1 MATAV
6 ELEQQQERMRRGR
19 FHLIH
24 EQVQEARMEIE
35 KRVLRDLEAQVL
47 KARTAAQAEADAS
60 QEVLLK
66 AVQELAGQEVAE
78 AVQAQLESYQAVQQ
92 QQQQKGATE

>member
-1 MATAV
+1 
-6 ELEQQQERMRRGR
+6 MRRGR

>member
-1 MATAV
+1 
-6 ELEQQQERMRRGR
+6 
-19 FHLIH
+19 
-24 EQVQEARMEIE
+24 MEIE

-78 AVQAQLESYQAVQQ
+78 AVQAQLESYQAEQQ
-92 QQQQKGATE
+92 QMAGAG

>member
-1 MATAV
+1 
-6 ELEQQQERMRRGR
+6 MRRGR

-78 AVQAQLESYQAVQQ
+78 AVQAQLESYQAEQQ
-92 QQQQKGATE
+92 QMAGAG